1 MTRYGSYKTSYI
13 DWVGEIPSHWET
25 VQPKYKL
32 NRVTR
37 PIDNEDEVITCF
49 RDGVVTLRKNRR
61 EDGFTNSIKEHG
73 YQQIHPGDL
82 VVHEMDGFAGAI
94 GISDSKGK
102 STPVYTVVEPD
113 HRSDLNYIAYLLRE
127 MSQTGKIESLARSIR
142 ERTTDFRWN
151 MWSVTHFPFPPIE
164 EQKLISRYLDKKTS
178 QIDSL
183 VEKIQKKIELLKEQR
198 TSLINHYVTKGLDPN
213 VEMKDSGIEWI
224 GEIPKHWK
232 LSRIK
237 YLSSVISKGTTPSTV
252 GEDIKETGDVRFLKS
267 ENIVDGEVS
276 KYPEFFITNETDEII
291 KRSRLRPY
299 DVLVVIAGA
308 MVGKSAILDNLIG
321 PANTNQAVSFIRPL
335 DHTRSTLIYRWMSS
349 EYVKRT
355 VQTNSVV
362 SAQPNLSMESLGN
375 FYLPLPPVYE
385 WNEISE
391 FLGDQINKIELL
403 QKFELKKISH
413 LNEYRQSLISS
424 VVTGKVRV
432 TEDMI

>member
-1 MTRYGSYKTSYI
+1 MSRYESYKPSYI

-73 YQQIHPGDL
+73 YQQIQPGDL

-113 HRSDLNYIAYLLRE
+113 HRTDLRYISYLLRE

-151 MWSVTHFPFPPIE
+151 MWSVIPFPFPPVE
-164 EQKLISRYLDKKTS
+164 EQKLISRYLEKKTS

-183 VEKIQKKIELLKEQR
+183 IEKIQNKIQLIKEQR

-213 VEMKDSGIEWI
+213 VEMKNSGVDWV
-224 GEIPKHWK
+224 GEIPKHWEFTK
-232 LSRIK
+232 LK
-237 YLSSVISKGTTPSTV
+237 YLVSYNQETLSEVTDPNYEFHYIEIGDVDYIEGIKINEKISFSRSPSRARRIVKPDDVVISTVRTYLRSIGVIPDLNDIVCSTGFCV
-252 GEDIKETGDVRFLKS
+252 LRDNTGLLDQNFLSYVVKS
-267 ENIVDGEVS
+267 EWFVS
-276 KYPEFFITNETDEII
+276 QVIGNSYGVSYP
-291 KRSRLRPY
+291 
-299 DVLVVIAGA
+299 
-308 MVGKSAILDNLIG
+308 AIN
-321 PANTNQAVSFIRPL
+321 
-335 DHTRSTLIYRWMSS
+335 SS
-349 EYVKRT
+349 ELV
-355 VQTNSVV
+355 
-362 SAQPNLSMESLGN
+362 
-375 FYLPLPPVYE
+375 
-385 WNEISE
+385 
-391 FLGDQINKIELL
+391 
-403 QKFELKKISH
+403 ELKITCPPKNEQSMIAEYLGTQIKQEDRKITLEEKRIS
-413 LNEYRQSLISS
+413 LLKEYRQSLISS
-424 VVTGKVRV
+424 AVTGKVQI